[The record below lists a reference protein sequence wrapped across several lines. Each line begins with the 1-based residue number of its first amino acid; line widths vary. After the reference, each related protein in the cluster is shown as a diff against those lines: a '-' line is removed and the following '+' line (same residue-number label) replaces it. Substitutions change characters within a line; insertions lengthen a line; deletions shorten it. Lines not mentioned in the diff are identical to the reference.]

1 MADIRKTKLFVVL
14 VAIVMLAVA
23 CGGDSSDELAEL
35 HKELDELNSE
45 LAFMTN
51 KVEEIAAAREAWYE
65 VSVGLQEELDQER
78 AEGIEEPFKPKYSS
92 GPCGVFRLA
101 GTELIQL
108 RWIDDH
114 KDDVDPREWV
124 NVENGVWWEKT
135 GVDLGYELE
144 GYDVPRREL
153 FTAYQRDP
161 DEVQAIKVREGRNH
175 YFYVRWEVAGS
186 DAYLGSKVGPLKDVI
201 TDMDGLLGASEYM
214 TGALLGVNDDCEW
227 DIVVSTGNH
236 SLETEVRTGPEGS
249 SNRWFVAWWFKDY
262 WYCREDGELPPASPK
277 RYDYE
282 TDDFYNDCSEAE

>member
-1 MADIRKTKLFVVL
+1 MADIWKTKLFVVL
-14 VAIVMLAVA
+14 VATVMFAVA
-23 CGGDSSDELAEL
+23 CGGDSPGELAEL
-35 HKELDELNSE
+35 NKELDELNSE

-124 NVENGVWWEKT
+124 DVENGVWWEKT

-161 DEVQAIKVREGRNH
+161 DDVQAIKVREGRNH
-175 YFYVRWEVAGS
+175 YFYVRWEAAGS
-186 DAYLGSKVGPLKDVI
+186 DAYLGSKVGPVKDVI

-236 SLETEVRTGPEGS
+236 SLETEWRTGPEGS

-282 TDDFYNDCSEAE
+282 RDDFYNDCSEAE

>member
-14 VAIVMLAVA
+14 VATVMFAVA
-23 CGGDSSDELAEL
+23 CGGDSPGELAEL

-65 VSVGLQEELDQER
+65 VSVGLREELDQER

-161 DEVQAIKVREGRNH
+161 DDVQAIKVREGRNH

-186 DAYLGSKVGPLKDVI
+186 DAYLGSKVGPVKDVI

-214 TGALLGVNDDCEW
+214 RGALLGVNDDCEW
-227 DIVVSTGNH
+227 DIVVSTGKH
-236 SLETEVRTGPEGS
+236 SLETEWRTGPEGS